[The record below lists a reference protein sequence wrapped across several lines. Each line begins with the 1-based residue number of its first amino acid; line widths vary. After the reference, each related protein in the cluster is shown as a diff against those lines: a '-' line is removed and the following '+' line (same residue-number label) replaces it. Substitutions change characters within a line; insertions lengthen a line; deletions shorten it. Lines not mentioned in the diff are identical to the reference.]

1 MKPFVIDL
9 ETTGRSDAYDF
20 LPFIEPP
27 GNYKDPEKIRA
38 YLEERRV
45 KQLESAALSAQT
57 GAILCIGILRDGAET
72 LIHDDDEALLL
83 SKAWSV
89 FETKEADEIFVTFNG
104 TRFDWPFL
112 ARRSYALGVV
122 VPLWYPA
129 DGRWPL
135 RTHCDLYT
143 LWQAGDRTESISLDR
158 LARLCGL
165 GGKIGNGA
173 EFGKLWTE
181 DRNAALDYLRQD
193 LKLTRDLWRRM
204 ARCYVAERIR

>member
-1 MKPFVIDL
+1 MLMTFC
-9 ETTGRSDAYDF
+9 RSLNRPA
-20 LPFIEPP
+20 I
-27 GNYKDPEKIRA
+27 IRIQRKFA
-38 YLEERRV
+38 LTSRNGASNNWKAPHYPRKLVPSCASVFCVMVRR
-45 KQLESAALSAQT
+45 LLSN
-57 GAILCIGILRDGAET
+57 
-72 LIHDDDEALLL
+72 DDEALLL

-204 ARCYVAERIR
+204 ARCYDAERRS